1 MMQGYEFSIFEIIWG
16 RHKYYCYRKIMIV
29 SMCPLQKEL
38 AGTAVPFSEECTVLF
53 QRNTVVE
60 TPLKDHRVSKINS
73 NLINRK

>member
-1 MMQGYEFSIFEIIWG
+1 
-16 RHKYYCYRKIMIV
+16 MIV

-53 QRNTVVE
+53 QRNSVVE